1 MKIAD
6 DLDGTGMLS
15 AATAL
20 DSIKA
25 DIVTQTLDTLNQGGN
40 KPGSAADLEA
50 SYDFQ
55 KTVLSAVYEGKGI
68 VTDLTG

>member
-1 MKIAD
+1 MSIAN
-6 DLDGTGMLS
+6 DLDGTGKVA

-20 DSIKA
+20 DSLKA
-25 DIVTQTLDTLNQGGN
+25 DIVIKTLDTLNQSGN
-40 KPGSAADLEA
+40 KAGSSADLEA

-68 VTDLTG
+68 VTDLKG

>member
-15 AATAL
+15 AATAIDAL
-20 DSIKA
+20 KA
-25 DIVTQTLDTLNQGGN
+25 DIVTRTLDTLNQGGN
-40 KPGSAADLEA
+40 KPGSSADLEA

-68 VTDLTG
+68 ATDLKG